1 MIKIEDHILESL
13 AVHMLPPNGDR
24 RTYGKPKRD
33 YDHSD
38 HGNSSNH
45 PHDEKGGHYHD
56 WDGSKRG
63 SAYVF
68 KGTDTADAITV
79 LCTIGIVCIVAGE
92 VLGLEWQM
100 TFV

>member
-1 MIKIEDHILESL
+1 
-13 AVHMLPPNGDR
+13 MLPPNGDR